1 MTTYHTIDVGG
12 LDLFYR
18 QAGPPDAPSILLLHG
33 FPSSSAQFQP
43 LINHLSDRFR
53 LIAPDY
59 PGFGQSEA
67 LAGKALTFDFL
78 ADVIGNFIEKIGLEH
93 TSLYMFA
100 FGGPVGLRL
109 ATRNPEL
116 VDSLI
121 IQNANTYE
129 EGFGPAFGAIQ
140 QLWGNPE
147 SAEATLRPFFTIEGT
162 RSQYVTGVPALT
174 EVNPDGWTVD
184 QAYLDRPG
192 RHRGMQD
199 LLLDFPSNVAL
210 YPAWQEFLRTTRPPT
225 LIVWGENDL
234 FFTPAG
240 AHAYLAD
247 VPEAELHLYPTGHFA
262 LATHAAEIA
271 ARIRSFLT
279 SRAPVHS

>member
-1 MTTYHTIDVGG
+1 MTSYQTIDVGG

-18 QAGPPDAPSILLLHG
+18 EAGPRDAPSVLLLHG

-43 LINHLSDRFR
+43 LIDRLSDRFR

-59 PGFGQSEA
+59 PGFGGSEA
-67 LAGKALTFDFL
+67 PAGKPLTFDYL
-78 ADVIGNFIEKIGLEH
+78 ADAVESFIGKIGLGRAA
-93 TSLYMFA
+93 LYMFA

-116 VDSLI
+116 VESVI
-121 IQNANTYE
+121 IQNANAYE

-140 QLWGNPE
+140 GLWADPKN
-147 SAEATLRPFFTIEGT
+147 AAVTLRPFLTIEGT
-162 RSQYVTGVPALT
+162 KSQYVAGVVEPSSL
-174 EVNPDGWTVD
+174 NPDTWTLD
-184 QAYLDRPG
+184 QAYHERPG
-192 RHRGMQD
+192 RAQGMLD

-210 YPAWQEFLRTTRPPT
+210 YRSWQEFLRERRPPA

-234 FFTPAG
+234 FFPAAG

-247 VPEAELHLYPTGHFA
+247 LPEAELHLYPTGHFA
-262 LATHAAEIA
+262 LATHAEEIA
-271 ARIRSFLT
+271 ADIRAFLT
-279 SRAPVHS
+279 RRSASQS